1 MTKVLILLAATI
13 GGSIGWWLGAFIG
26 TMTAFF
32 LSVVGTAA
40 AIYVARRW
48 SSEYMV

>member
-1 MTKVLILLAATI
+1 MTKLLVFLTTTI

-26 TMTAFF
+26 TMTAFL

-40 AIYVARRW
+40 GVYLARRL
-48 SSEYMV
+48 SREYGF